1 MTSAAKLAAN
11 RRNASLSTGPRT
23 PAGKARSALNARR
36 HGLGQLVFRDPTWSA
51 EIKKLAR
58 SIAGD
63 GADTRRYELACAVAA
78 AQIDLVRAA
87 QARRDLFAAAL
98 RAGGAGIPRLA
109 ALGRYERRALAR
121 RRRAIQAFDA
131 DEARRIGE
139 TNPN

>member
-11 RRNASLSTGPRT
+11 RRNASLSTGPCT

-51 EIKKLAR
+51 ETKKLAR
-58 SIAGD
+58 AIAGD
-63 GADTRRYELACAVAA
+63 AADARRYELACAVAA
-78 AQIDLVRAA
+78 AQIDLVRVA
-87 QARRDLFAAAL
+87 QARRELFAAAL
-98 RAGGAGIPRLA
+98 RDGAGIPRLA